1 MAGSKDKSF
10 LILRGTTWLV
20 SVKVPAHLRT
30 IVGKAHLRQTT
41 GTDSLSRANAIKH
54 GIVQA
59 LKSSLA
65 QAQKEHEGQLGGAQ
79 RSRVREAMEWRHD
92 LSQAKEAD
100 RQDPEQDALD
110 ITTSLLADRADEIAE
125 REGMTQAKEFH
136 AIATGKA
143 TPISTLVDS
152 WIAERPMKPRQV
164 TDYRRAVSKFTAWL
178 TSGDHPTTIEKVLQ
192 GVLAVP
198 FETPAVIRTDS
209 TYVRDG
215 TTRWRRGWQARGMR
229 TKDGTVKNA
238 DLWPLIWEAID
249 ARPLV
254 RIEWVRGH
262 SGERGNEIVDKIAT
276 AAAERRA
283 AGGRPEDGVR
293 TALAP

>member
-1 MAGSKDKSF
+1 MNTEMNVTAPGVEPGVEVGSH
-10 LILRGTTWLV
+10 
-20 SVKVPAHLRT
+20 PA
-30 IVGKAHLRQTT
+30 
-41 GTDSLSRANAIKH
+41 
-54 GIVQA
+54 
-59 LKSSLA
+59 
-65 QAQKEHEGQLGGAQ
+65 
-79 RSRVREAMEWRHD
+79 EWRVWSDGACVPNPGPAGWGVLVETPCGESWTLHGN
-92 LSQAKEAD
+92 SRKS
-100 RQDPEQDALD
+100 
-110 ITTSLLADRADEIAE
+110 TNNRAEMY
-125 REGMTQAKEFH
+125 GF
-136 AIATGKA
+136 
-143 TPISTLVDS
+143 
-152 WIAERPMKPRQV
+152 
-164 TDYRRAVSKFTAWL
+164 
-178 TSGDHPTTIEKVLQ
+178 LQ

-198 FETPAVIRTDS
+198 LETPAVIRTDS

-215 TTRWRRGWQARGMR
+215 TTRWRRGWQARDMR
-229 TKDGTVKNA
+229 TKDGPVKNA